1 MTHIFAVANEK
12 GGVAKTTSV
21 ISIGGALVEQGF
33 DVLLV
38 DLDAQANLTLA
49 LGIQPS
55 KVRHSTADMLL
66 NSEQA
71 LSISRATNI
80 AGLDI
85 IPANSDMNL
94 AERFLSVRQNYTQ
107 ILRSALAPVKLYDFI
122 LLDCP
127 PLLGAVT
134 LNALTAADF
143 LIIPTQTEY
152 FSTYALRSML
162 QTVKRVQSQENPDL
176 TYKILITMF
185 DVRNRIHRTIREQ
198 LYTRFGEQVFREMI
212 QIDTKLRESVVA
224 GVPIG
229 LYAKKSRSAHQ
240 YRALVQELTID
251 VEKIKIT
258 QPA

>member
-1 MTHIFAVANEK
+1 MTRIIAVANEK

-21 ISIGGALVEQGF
+21 ISIGGALVEQGL
-33 DVLLV
+33 DVLMV

-49 LGIQPS
+49 LGVQPT
-55 KVRHSTADMLL
+55 KVRRSTADMLL

-80 AGLDI
+80 PGMDL
-85 IPANSDMNL
+85 IPANSDMSL
-94 AERFLSVRQNYTQ
+94 AERFLSVRQNFTQ
-107 ILRSALAPVKLYDFI
+107 ILRGALAPVRLYDYI

-127 PLLGAVT
+127 PLIGAVT

-152 FSTYALRSML
+152 FSTYALRSMI
-162 QTVKRVQSQENPDL
+162 QTVKRVQSQDNPDL
-176 TYKILITMF
+176 AYKILITMF

-229 LYAKKSRSAHQ
+229 LYAKNSRSAHQ

-251 VEKIKIT
+251 VEKIKIA